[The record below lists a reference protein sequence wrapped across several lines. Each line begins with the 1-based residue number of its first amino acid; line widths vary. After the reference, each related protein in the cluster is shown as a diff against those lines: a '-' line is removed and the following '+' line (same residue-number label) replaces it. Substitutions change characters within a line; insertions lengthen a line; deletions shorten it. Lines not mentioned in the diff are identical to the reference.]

1 MHYTFDAFRICS
13 IRCWGKERMQHFMNA
28 VIMHQN
34 GGYNNAGAFR
44 RSCIIIHFVELH
56 LLHTAFTKIWCAFS
70 YVLHSAALRCS
81 SRFTLDALRTLPI
94 SGSTADLPLPFWPVV
109 LTHTHRQCSLSS
121 VHPCRKPLW
130 LSVVVSSTRRRLT
143 PLSCSVPPPTT
154 WWSRIQSSPSSA
166 LLLTRTT
173 ISWLKGCWP
182 FSFVLHRVDIEWFD
196 QMQPN
201 IMQQNV

>member
-56 LLHTAFTKIWCAFS
+56 LLYTAFTKIWCAFS

-94 SGSTADLPLPFWPVV
+94 SGSTADLPLPFLARRPHSYSQAV
-109 LTHTHRQCSLSS
+109 LTLICSPLQKTPLALRRCLLNATTTH
-121 VHPCRKPLW
+121 
-130 LSVVVSSTRRRLT
+130 SVVVLCASTDDVMIPDPKLT
-143 PLSCSVPPPTT
+143 AISPFTHENYDIMTEGLLTLLFC
-154 WWSRIQSSPSSA
+154 PSSS
-166 LLLTRTT
+166 R
-173 ISWLKGCWP
+173 
-182 FSFVLHRVDIEWFD
+182 HRVD

>member
-56 LLHTAFTKIWCAFS
+56 LLYTAFTKIWCAFS

-94 SGSTADLPLPFWPVV
+94 SGSTADLPLPFSGPSSSLI
-109 LTHTHRQCSLSS
+109 LTGSAHSHLFTLAENPFGSPSLSPQRDDDS
-121 VHPCRKPLW
+121 LRCRALC
-130 LSVVVSSTRRRLT
+130 LHRRRDD
-143 PLSCSVPPPTT
+143 PGSKAHRHQPVY
-154 WWSRIQSSPSSA
+154 SRE
-166 LLLTRTT
+166 LR
-173 ISWLKGCWP
+173 
-182 FSFVLHRVDIEWFD
+182 HHD
-196 QMQPN
+196 
-201 IMQQNV
+201 

>member
-94 SGSTADLPLPFWPVV
+94 SGSTADLPLPFSGPSSSLILAGTV
-109 LTHTHRQCSLSS
+109 LTLICSPLQKTPLALRRCLLNATTTH
-121 VHPCRKPLW
+121 
-130 LSVVVSSTRRRLT
+130 SVVVLCASTDDVMIPDPKLT
-143 PLSCSVPPPTT
+143 AISPFTHENYDIMTEGLLTLLFC
-154 WWSRIQSSPSSA
+154 PSSS
-166 LLLTRTT
+166 R
-173 ISWLKGCWP
+173 
-182 FSFVLHRVDIEWFD
+182 HRVD